1 MARKRKEYGPSQGTE
16 MIHGLADAARQI
28 AREVSQ
34 AKIVHDRD
42 LDAENDVVLRKM
54 LELGT
59 PLTLENYLDFAF
71 LGNPPEGIEEDGEFL
86 ASVPDVILNGPE
98 RVQ

>member
-1 MARKRKEYGPSQGTE
+1 MARKRKEYGPSQGSA
-16 MIHGLADAARQI
+16 MIRGLAEAAKQI
-28 AREVSQ
+28 AREERQ

-59 PLTLENYLDFAF
+59 PLTLDNYLDFAF
-71 LGNPPEGIEEDGEFL
+71 LGNPPDGIEEDGEFL
-86 ASVPDVILNGPE
+86 ASVPDVILEGPE

>member
-1 MARKRKEYGPSQGTE
+1 MARKRKEYGPSKGQR
-16 MIHGLADAARQI
+16 MIRGLAGAAKQL
-28 AREVSQ
+28 AREERP

-59 PLTLENYLDFAF
+59 PLTLENYLDIAF

-86 ASVPDVILNGPE
+86 ASVPDVILSGPE

>member
-1 MARKRKEYGPSQGTE
+1 MARKRKEYGSSERQR
-16 MIHGLADAARQI
+16 MIRGLAGAAKQL
-28 AREVSQ
+28 AREKRL
-34 AKIVHDRD
+34 AEIVHDRD
-42 LDAENDVVLRKM
+42 LDAENDVVLRTM

-59 PLTLENYLDFAF
+59 PLTLENYLDIAF

-86 ASVPDVILNGPE
+86 ASVPDVILNGPN

>member
-1 MARKRKEYGPSQGTE
+1 MSEK
-16 MIHGLADAARQI
+16 
-28 AREVSQ
+28 

-59 PLTLENYLDFAF
+59 PLTLKNYLDFAF

-86 ASVPDVILNGPE
+86 ASVPDVILNSPKQ
-98 RVQ
+98 VQ